1 MVFTKQL
8 KLALKKL
15 LFEFES
21 YELVVTDEQGN
32 NITVYS
38 DMAIGLGSEL
48 FTMGENEEMIPLKE
62 GVYKDGTGVQYTVDT
77 SGIVTEIIPV
87 EVKEGDDKPI
97 EDVKP
102 VEDVQQME
110 DVQPVPTVDEIVAI
124 VMPMI
129 EEKLMA
135 IIEEKLSKINFS
147 KPADI
152 QIKDVQ
158 TKINPSNKAAIIMG
172 SK

>member
-21 YELVVTDEQGN
+21 YELVVTDEQDN
-32 NITVYS
+32 KITIYS
-38 DMAIGLGSEL
+38 DMAIGVGSEL

-62 GVYKDGTGVQYTVDT
+62 GVYKDETGVQYKVDI
-77 SGIVTEIIPV
+77 SGIATEIIPV
-87 EVKEGDDKPI
+87 EVI
-97 EDVKP
+97 EEPVEIIEEP

-129 EEKLMA
+129 EEKLMV

>member
-21 YELVVTDEQGN
+21 YELVVTDEQDN
-32 NITVYS
+32 KITVYS
-38 DMAIGLGSEL
+38 DMAIGVGSES
-48 FTMGENEEMIPLKE
+48 FTMDENEEMIPLKE
-62 GVYKDGTGVQYTVDT
+62 GIYKDETGIQYKVDT

-87 EVKEGDDKPI
+87 EII
-97 EDVKP
+97 EEPVEIIEEP

-110 DVQPVPTVDEIVAI
+110 DVQSVPTVDEIVAI

-135 IIEEKLSKINFS
+135 VIEEKLSKINFS

>member
-21 YELVVTDEQGN
+21 YELVVTDEQDN
-32 NITVYS
+32 KITVYS
-38 DMAIGLGSEL
+38 DMAIGVGSES
-48 FTMGENEEMIPLKE
+48 FTMDENEEMIPLKE
-62 GVYKDGTGVQYTVDT
+62 GIYKDETGIQYKVDT

-87 EVKEGDDKPI
+87 EII
-97 EDVKP
+97 EEP

-110 DVQPVPTVDEIVAI
+110 DVQSVPTVDEIVAI

-135 IIEEKLSKINFS
+135 VIEEKLSKINFS